1 MKLKVK
7 KACQIEGA
15 RYKAGDTIEPSDR
28 VAAKLIARG
37 LAEEAKAQAEPKA
50 KAEPEPDSKG

>member
-7 KACQIEGA
+7 KACQIEGT
-15 RYKAGDTIEPSDR
+15 RHKAGDTIEPSDR

-37 LAEEAKAQAEPKA
+37 LAEEAKAKAEPKA
-50 KAEPEPDSKG
+50 KAKADSEK

>member
-7 KACQIEGA
+7 KACQVEGT
-15 RYKAGDTIEPSDR
+15 RHKAGDTIEPSDR

-37 LAEEAKAQAEPKA
+37 FAEEWTAPPKA
-50 KAEPEPDSKG
+50 KTKADSGK

>member
-7 KACQIEGA
+7 KACQVEGT
-15 RYKAGDTIEPSDR
+15 RHKAGDTIEPSDK

-37 LAEEAKAQAEPKA
+37 LAEEAKAKAEPKA
-50 KAEPEPDSKG
+50 KADSEK